1 MEVKK
6 GLGIFKEK
14 NGFILAVKREQKRKK
29 KKKILIAQ
37 VCTYYKAVIYRNEAK
52 TNSLATTDIV

>member
-14 NGFILAVKREQKRKK
+14 NGFTLAVKGEQKK
-29 KKKILIAQ
+29 KKKKK
-37 VCTYYKAVIYRNEAK
+37 Y
-52 TNSLATTDIV
+52 